1 VDAMVSDNT
10 SNLEA
15 QVANVD
21 KKIDELKEIISR
33 QMTKD
38 NKNAT

>member
-38 NKNAT
+38 NKKAT